1 MRFSSAIRPGGFFLA
16 LGLLQVVGYAQ
27 PASAFDRVVINNGLA
42 PPNPENVLDHGAF
55 RNDGVYIRN
64 VGCGDPVAYARCQSP
79 GDPSDAEMVTRG
91 TVEAFFAFDTSTI
104 TMLGGQVARHMQAMD
119 GADIAVMGGTIGLY
133 LGAFATSTVSLHGGS
148 VGTFLAT
155 DHQAV
160 LSWYG
165 GSVGGRLQADGTSVL
180 NVYGYGFRVDGN
192 PVPAGPISAERGD
205 LTGTLASGEPIDQ
218 FFIHRGPTSGYTG
231 TIVLN
236 EILPPFI
243 DIDIKPG
250 DDTNTINPAS
260 RGRIAVAILGSDVFD
275 VLDVD
280 VATLAFGPAGGAPA
294 DNPGSELIDVND
306 DGLTDLVSYY
316 HTEESGIAFGD
327 MQACVTGET
336 LDAILFEGCDEIGT
350 VPAACGLG
358 AELAFLLPPLI
369 WAYARRRRPG
379 VC

>member
-1 MRFSSAIRPGGFFLA
+1 MRFSSALRPGCFLLA

-27 PASAFDRVVINNGLA
+27 PASADKVNITNGLA
-42 PPNPENVLDHGAF
+42 PPNPENVLDHDAF
-55 RNDGVYIRN
+55 ENDTVFVRNAPS
-64 VGCGDPVAYARCQSP
+64 GDPTAVEMLAGGKTDKFYAL
-79 GDPSDAEMVTRG
+79 
-91 TVEAFFAFDTSTI
+91 DTSTI
-104 TMLGGQVARHMQAMD
+104 TMLGGQVTGHMQAMD
-119 GADIAVMGGTIGLY
+119 SGDIAVMGGSIGLY
-133 LGAFATSTVSLHGGS
+133 LGAFAASTVSLHGGS
-148 VGTFLAT
+148 VASFLAT
-155 DHQAV
+155 TQQSV

-236 EILPPFI
+236 EILPPFIDI

-336 LDAILFEGCDEIGT
+336 LDAIPFEGCDEIGT

-379 VC
+379 VS